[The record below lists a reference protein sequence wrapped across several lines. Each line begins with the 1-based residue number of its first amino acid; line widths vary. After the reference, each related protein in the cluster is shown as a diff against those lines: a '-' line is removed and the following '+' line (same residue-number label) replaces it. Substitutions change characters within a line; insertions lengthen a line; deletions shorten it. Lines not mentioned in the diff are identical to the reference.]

1 MSNFIDN
8 ELKES
13 KKYNLTKTN
22 NLLDL
27 MVDNVA
33 KVEAMIRNDSTQS
46 FQILAII

>member
-8 ELKES
+8 ELKEL

-33 KVEAMIRNDSTQS
+33 KVEVMIRNDSTQS
-46 FQILAII
+46 FQMLAII